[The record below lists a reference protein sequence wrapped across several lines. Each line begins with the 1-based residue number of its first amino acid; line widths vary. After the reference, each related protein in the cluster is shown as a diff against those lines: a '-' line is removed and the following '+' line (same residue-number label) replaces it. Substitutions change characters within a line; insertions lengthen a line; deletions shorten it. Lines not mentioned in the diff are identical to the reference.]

1 MCCKQQV
8 QIEAKP
14 VLLVQGKAMGN
25 SKVQSIAILETNYRA
40 VNCKDYFSVLLF
52 DGKEDGE
59 GI

>member
-1 MCCKQQV
+1 
-8 QIEAKP
+8 
-14 VLLVQGKAMGN
+14 MGN
-25 SKVQSIAILETNYRA
+25 SKLQSIAILETNYRA